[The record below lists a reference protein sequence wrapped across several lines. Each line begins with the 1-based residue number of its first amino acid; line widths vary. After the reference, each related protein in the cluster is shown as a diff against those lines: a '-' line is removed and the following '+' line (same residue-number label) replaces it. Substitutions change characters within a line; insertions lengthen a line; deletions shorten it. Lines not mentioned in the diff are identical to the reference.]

1 MRERRRVQRLGERV
15 RRTARPRGRQ
25 RAERAELR
33 AHHAAQPRRQRL
45 SAACLRRLQR
55 HEQLRQ
61 RLTGGELPCIHTH
74 HRYGGSAARWAH
86 PVDAPFKTLTRQLF
100 SASLSLLPKRQRLQ
114 SASTRYRM
122 ASPRPLLSLTVRV
135 AR

>member
-1 MRERRRVQRLGERV
+1 M
-15 RRTARPRGRQ
+15 
-25 RAERAELR
+25 
-33 AHHAAQPRRQRL
+33 
-45 SAACLRRLQR
+45 
-55 HEQLRQ
+55 
-61 RLTGGELPCIHTH
+61 
-74 HRYGGSAARWAH
+74 
-86 PVDAPFKTLTRQLF
+86 DAPFKTLTRQLF